1 MAIDIMNKYKLILCL
16 TLLCMAGTGL
26 LSAQIQNW
34 KLDADSVVL
43 VDITGTSTL
52 HDWKVTCPGVQDA
65 PQQIS
70 FDLGGPG
77 QIAEFGFKVPVETM
91 DGGRGSSMNTKIKDA
106 FQSSNHPFV
115 QYQQNQPATITET
128 SEQGV
133 FTITSMGTL
142 SMAGVDKS
150 ITVKCSGTINN
161 GTLVITG
168 SQDMKISD
176 FGMVPPSAMFGQ
188 IKTHDD
194 VTVNYEFRYI
204 KQ

>member
-1 MAIDIMNKYKLILCL
+1 MAIWLI
-16 TLLCMAGTGL
+16 GTGF
-26 LSAQIQNW
+26 LSTQAQNW
-34 KLDADSVVL
+34 KLDPDSAVL

-70 FDLGGPG
+70 FNPDEPG
-77 QIAEFGFKVPVETM
+77 QIAEFGFKVPVDSM
-91 DGGRGSSMNTKIKDA
+91 DGGRGASMNTKTYNA
-106 FQSSNHPFV
+106 FQSSQNPFV
-115 QYQQNQPATITET
+115 QYQQNQPATITKTAE
-128 SEQGV
+128 SGV

-150 ITVKCSGTINN
+150 VTVKCTGTIKNE
-161 GTLVITG
+161 TLVITG
-168 SQDMKISD
+168 SKDLKISD
-176 FGMVPPSAMFGQ
+176 YGMVPPSAMFGQ